1 MRIVT
6 LAEVKKDLQNIADQV
21 GAKKF
26 VKAKGLYLDKV
37 MVTGED
43 GAPMNA
49 EDLEVHVAPKM
60 AEEPIME
67 DEELKAADPLEME
80 EEEKMEEE
88 EEEEV
93 KKTFRRQARKKAF
106 QPVPRAVRPKV
117 WGGLK
122 NFKNDSNGDAVDKAL
137 AFGHW
142 LNAQRGNRKSMNFI
156 ESKGLHLKAHS
167 EGVNSAGGFL
177 VPEVFETELISLREE
192 FGVARQECRV
202 RPMTTDVHRIPRR
215 ADTLTPYFVG
225 EASAITESTQSFEQV
240 SLIAKKLAVLTT
252 ISSELDEDSFLN
264 VADDVAG
271 EIAYAFAKRED
282 ECLFLGDG
290 TSTYGGIN
298 GLVGAMGSASV
309 VATGEM
315 GADTLAG
322 AQAVITIESLMRAMA
337 ALPQYADNKNAKWY
351 FHKTVYHDLVQNRA
365 LNSGGVTSTEIL
377 NDKVVPQLFGYPVV
391 FSQVLPN
398 LSTLTDT
405 LRIGYFGDMSSA
417 VSFGD
422 RRSTSIQVSDQ
433 AMDVFEQDEIAVRG
447 TERFDINCHDTGSS
461 TEAGPLVALNLLNDS
476 A

>member
-1 MRIVT
+1 
-6 LAEVKKDLQNIADQV
+6 
-21 GAKKF
+21 
-26 VKAKGLYLDKV
+26 
-37 MVTGED
+37 
-43 GAPMNA
+43 
-49 EDLEVHVAPKM
+49 
-60 AEEPIME
+60 
-67 DEELKAADPLEME
+67 
-80 EEEKMEEE
+80 
-88 EEEEV
+88 
-93 KKTFRRQARKKAF
+93 
-106 QPVPRAVRPKV
+106 
-117 WGGLK
+117 
-122 NFKNDSNGDAVDKAL
+122 
-137 AFGHW
+137 
-142 LNAQRGNRKSMNFI
+142 
-156 ESKGLHLKAHS
+156 
-167 EGVNSAGGFL
+167 
-177 VPEVFETELISLREE
+177 
-192 FGVARQECRV
+192 
-202 RPMTTDVHRIPRR
+202 MTTDVHRIPRR

-322 AQAVITIESLMRAMA
+322 AQAVITVESLMRAMA

-365 LNSGGVTSTEIL
+365 LNAGGVTSTEIL